1 MSAVQPASPRTSRRT
16 VLMAALLLLGGCTLI
31 ACTTVRDD
39 LGRSQSACY
48 LALPSAA
55 KAAAD
60 HHRLVGVQLL
70 TVNSLK
76 QHSGSLF
83 DELHLGQPSGQR
95 VCAFAFEGTFTQGSV
110 SKPLGQPSGH
120 LLVVVLTSPSN
131 RLIGS
136 VIGSHLPLDF
146 GHPHIG

>member
-1 MSAVQPASPRTSRRT
+1 MAV
-16 VLMAALLLLGGCTLI
+16 LCLLGACILV

-55 KAAAD
+55 KAAGD

-70 TVNSLK
+70 TVESLR
-76 QHSGSLF
+76 QHSASLF
-83 DELHLGQPSGQR
+83 DELHLGHSSAQR
-95 VCAFAFEGTFTQGSV
+95 VCVFAFEGTFTKASV
-110 SKPLGQPSGH
+110 SKPVGQPVGH
-120 LLVVVLTSPSN
+120 LVVVVLTSPAN

-136 VIGSHLPLDF
+136 VIGSRLPLGF

>member
-1 MSAVQPASPRTSRRT
+1 MRAVQPPSLRPVCRAVVMVSF
-16 VLMAALLLLGGCTLI
+16 LLLGACMLV

-55 KAAAD
+55 MAAGD
-60 HHRLVGVQLL
+60 HHRLVGVELL

-76 QHSGSLF
+76 QRSVSLF
-83 DELHLGQPSGQR
+83 DELHLGHSSAQQ
-95 VCAFAFEGTFTQGSV
+95 VCAFAFKGQFARTSV
-110 SKPLGQPSGH
+110 SKPLGRPAGQ
-120 LLVVVLTSPSN
+120 LVVVVLTSPSN

-136 VIGSHLPLDF
+136 VIGSRLPLGF
-146 GHPHIG
+146 GHSHIG

>member
-1 MSAVQPASPRTSRRT
+1 MSAPRSSSLIPPCRA
-16 VLMAALLLLGGCTLI
+16 VLMVALLLLGACTVA

-55 KAAAD
+55 KAAGD

-70 TVNSLK
+70 TVGSLR
-76 QHSGSLF
+76 QRSASLF
-83 DELHLGQPSGQR
+83 DELHLGHSSAQR
-95 VCAFAFEGTFTQGSV
+95 VCVFAFEGNFTQVSV
-110 SKPLGQPSGH
+110 SKPLGQPAGH
-120 LLVVVLTSPSN
+120 LVVVVLTSPAN

-136 VIGSHLPLDF
+136 VIGSHLPLGF
-146 GHPHIG
+146 GHSHIG

>member
-1 MSAVQPASPRTSRRT
+1 
-16 VLMAALLLLGGCTLI
+16 MAALLLLSACTLG

-55 KAAAD
+55 KAAGD
-60 HHRLVGVQLL
+60 HHRLAGVQLL
-70 TVNSLK
+70 TVESLR
-76 QHSGSLF
+76 QRSVPLF
-83 DELHLGQPSGQR
+83 DELHLGHSSAQR
-95 VCAFAFEGTFTQGSV
+95 VCVFAFEGQFTRASV
-110 SKPLGQPSGH
+110 SKPLGQPAGR
-120 LLVVVLTSPSN
+120 LVVVVLTSPSN

-136 VIGSHLPLDF
+136 VIASHLPLGF